1 MNEYKLLDAKTT
13 AKRLRGLSLVAIL
26 IHKNPDGDA
35 VGSAAALANVLT
47 QLGARPYVMS
57 PDKIPDRL
65 KFILDY
71 TCTSVREEALT
82 NEAISIDVASPA
94 QLGSLYNT
102 APKPFLMID
111 HHEMGEQFADGY
123 IVPGAAS
130 ASEALFDVI
139 EVLLRERRILL
150 TKELAFALYAATSSD
165 TGCFAYSNASAKT
178 HALAARLIATGIDTA
193 DINHR
198 LFNSKSPEQIRAEGF
213 VASKI
218 QTALDGRV
226 AYATLALDEIARLG
240 LKSEY
245 FETAIDIVRSLRGV
259 EVAFIVKE
267 TEKGKYKGSLRS
279 VGANVAE
286 VAANFGGGG
295 HIRAAGCSVTA
306 ESIEEAATLLL
317 NEINKI
323 TELK

>member
-1 MNEYKLLDAKTT
+1 MNEFKLLDAKTT

-71 TCTSVREEALT
+71 TSTSVREQALT
-82 NEAISIDVASPA
+82 EDAISIDVASPA
-94 QLGSLYNT
+94 QLGSLYNN
-102 APKPFLMID
+102 APTPFLMID

-139 EVLLRERRILL
+139 EVLLREKRIAL
-150 TKELAFALYAATSSD
+150 TNELAFALYAATSSD

-198 LFNSKSPEQIRAEGF
+198 LFNSKSPEQIRAEGY
-213 VASKI
+213 VASVIKT
-218 QTALDGRV
+218 TAGGRIG
-226 AYATLALDEIARLG
+226 YATLTVKDMADIG
-240 LKSEY
+240 LSLEH
-245 FETAIDIVRSLRGV
+245 FDTAIDVVRTLRGI
-259 EVAFIVKE
+259 EVALFLKE
-267 TEKGKYKGSLRS
+267 IEPGVFKASMRS
-279 VGANVAE
+279 TGANVAE
-286 VAANFGGGG
+286 LCSRFGGGG
-295 HIRAAGCSVTA
+295 HIRAAGCAISATDI
-306 ESIEEAATLLL
+306 ESAANILTQ
-317 NEINKI
+317 EIAKI
-323 TELK
+323 I